1 MIRDLGGAAT
11 LAEQADVVV
20 IGAGTVGLVVATR
33 LAQRGLRVICLES
46 GGRQQTADEHPL
58 NEVLHRRA
66 IYAGAAHGRFRCLG
80 GTSTRWGGA
89 LIPFLGADLRQAGWP
104 LSSDELAPYLAEVE
118 ALFGLPDGP
127 YERMPLVGDPAR
139 PHVVRLAKW
148 PAFRRRNV
156 YHLLA
161 GDVERSA
168 NLTVW
173 LNATATTFRVAD
185 GRLQDVVAEAADG
198 SRLTISAREVLICA
212 GAIESTRLL
221 LALDQQNGGCLRARS
236 DALGRYFHDHLSV
249 PFATLSV
256 HEPAA
261 LNREVGFRFG
271 PGGTMRNLRFE
282 LAEGNPDRATVP
294 PCFAHVAFVA
304 PPGSGFAALRDT
316 FRHLQRRERPPWATV
331 GRLIRATPWLA
342 RVAWWRLIE
351 RRLLY
356 PDHATIEVHMVI
368 EQAAL
373 AENRIT
379 LAHDHKDPLGVP
391 LAALDWSVSAADVSA
406 LWRAVAS
413 FEAGWSAS
421 PFARLATLNR
431 LPPAAVEAA
440 LRAGGGIY
448 HPGGSTRM
456 SADPAQGVVDRD
468 LRLHEVR
475 NTRVVATSVLP
486 TGGGANPTMMLLLLG
501 LRCADQVV
509 AGFDEPAGPPSSVVG

>member
-1 MIRDLGGAAT
+1 MIRDLSAAGAC
-11 LAEQADVVV
+11 AEQADVVV

-33 LAQRGLRVICLES
+33 LARRGLRVICLES

-58 NEVLHRRA
+58 NAVLHRRA

-89 LIPFLGADLRQAGWP
+89 LIPFLGADLRNTGWP
-104 LSSDELAPYLAEVE
+104 LAMDELSPYLAEVE

-127 YERMPLVGDPAR
+127 YELAPLVGDPTR
-139 PHVVRLAKW
+139 PHVARLAKW

-156 YHLLA
+156 YNLLA
-161 GDVERSA
+161 GEVGRSA

-198 SRLTISAREVLICA
+198 SRLTIRAREVLICA

-221 LALDQQNGGCLRARS
+221 LALDRQNGGCLRTRS

-256 HEPAA
+256 REPAA

-282 LAEGNPDRATVP
+282 LGEGNPDRRTVP

-304 PPGSGFAALRDT
+304 PPGSGFDALRDL

-331 GRLIRATPWLA
+331 GRLLKATPWLA
-342 RVAWWRLIE
+342 RVAWWRAVE

-356 PDHATIEVHMVI
+356 PDDATIEVHMVI
-368 EQAAL
+368 EQAPL

-379 LAHDHKDPLGVP
+379 LADDHTDRFGLP
-391 LAALDWSVSAADVSA
+391 LAAIDWSVGAADVAA

-413 FEAGWSAS
+413 FEASWSAS
-421 PFARLATLNR
+421 PLARMASLDR
-431 LPPAAVEAA
+431 LPAEAVEAA
-440 LRAGGGIY
+440 LQVGGGIY

-456 SADPAQGVVDRD
+456 SADPAEGVVDRD
-468 LRLHEVR
+468 LRLHEVP

-509 AGFDEPAGPPSSVVG
+509 AALAEPAGRPAPAVG